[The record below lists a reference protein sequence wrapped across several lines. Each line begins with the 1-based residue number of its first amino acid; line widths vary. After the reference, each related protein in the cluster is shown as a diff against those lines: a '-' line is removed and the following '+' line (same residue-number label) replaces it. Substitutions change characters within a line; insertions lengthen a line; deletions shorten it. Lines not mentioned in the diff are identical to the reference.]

1 LLRWGGAVAAGSAGC
16 CQLSLAMLGKALI
29 RTGFKDLSSNTV
41 TKSSKETLKRMK
53 RPVILCLFID
63 HVFSERL
70 NCY

>member
-1 LLRWGGAVAAGSAGC
+1 LLRWAGSVAAGSAGYC
-16 CQLSLAMLGKALI
+16 RLSLAMLGKALI
-29 RTGFKDLSSNTV
+29 RTSSKDLKSNTV

-53 RPVILCLFID
+53 HPVILCLFID